1 MQRAYHQERRSTWE
15 RNGVGEVNCVEGV
28 KRSRR
33 HPRGWFVRA
42 NRWLQLGPG
51 QAGQPGLT
59 SWVLLVVGAM
69 TACSSLPRMPAPPV
83 RIADVAPNGFPV
95 TVRFLGS
102 DREFVETHAIEKLA
116 RLRAAAGGHSLT
128 VLALSGGGAGGAFGA
143 GALVGL
149 SRCGER
155 PRFDVVTGVSAGA
168 LIAPFAFL
176 GPGWDGELKDAFLS
190 GRAEHLLQPRGV
202 DFLFR
207 PGYFKGEPLAQLV
220 NHFATERLV
229 EEVARQAAEGRLLLV
244 ATTDLDKEESVIWN
258 LGAVAAQGGERA
270 VSLFRAVLIASAS
283 IPGVFPPVLIR
294 VEGNGGQFEEM
305 HVDGGTT
312 LPLFVAPEIAEAEPL
327 LAKDLEGASIYI
339 LVNGQLNT
347 YPATTRT
354 RPVPVLSRSLSTAL
368 THSSR
373 KALAMAAFFAERH
386 GMPLRFSYIPVTFP
400 YQGSLDFKPS
410 SMRALFEY
418 GARCAEAGVLWTTAA
433 QAIENEQRIATSPP
447 RQDELCPGVA
457 TLEIDPTRSLDSGIQ
472 P

>member
-1 MQRAYHQERRSTWE
+1 M
-15 RNGVGEVNCVEGV
+15 
-28 KRSRR
+28 
-33 HPRGWFVRA
+33 RA

-102 DREFVETHAIEKLA
+102 DREFVETHAIERVG
-116 RLRAAAGGHSLT
+116 RLRAAAGGNTLNI
-128 VLALSGGGAGGAFGA
+128 LALSGGGAGGAFGA

-176 GPGWDGELKDAFLS
+176 GPDWDGELEEAFLG

-207 PGYFKGEPLAQLV
+207 PGYFKGKPLVQLV

-229 EEVARQAAEGRLLLV
+229 EEVARQAAQGRLLLV
-244 ATTDLDKEESVIWN
+244 ATTDLDKEEAVIWD

-270 VSLFRAVLIASAS
+270 LSLFRAVLTASAS
-283 IPGVFPPVLIR
+283 IPGLFPPVLIP
-294 VEGNGGQFEEM
+294 VEGEGRQFEEM

-312 LPLFVAPEIAEAEPL
+312 LPLFVAPELAEAGPP
-327 LAKDLEGASIYI
+327 LAKGLEGASIYV
-339 LVNGQLNT
+339 LVNGHLST
-347 YPATTRT
+347 YPETTRI
-354 RPVPVLSRSLSTAL
+354 RPVPVLSRSLSAAL

-373 KALAMAAFFAERH
+373 KALALTAVIAERH
-386 GMPLRFSYIPVTFP
+386 GMPLRFSYIPVTYP

-418 GARCAEAGVLWTTAA
+418 GVGCAEAGVLWTTIG
-433 QAIENEQRIATSPP
+433 QAIEKEQRIATSPP
-447 RQDELCPGVA
+447 RQSEMCPGVA
-457 TLEIDPTRSLDSGIQ
+457 LQEDGPKRSQDSGIR